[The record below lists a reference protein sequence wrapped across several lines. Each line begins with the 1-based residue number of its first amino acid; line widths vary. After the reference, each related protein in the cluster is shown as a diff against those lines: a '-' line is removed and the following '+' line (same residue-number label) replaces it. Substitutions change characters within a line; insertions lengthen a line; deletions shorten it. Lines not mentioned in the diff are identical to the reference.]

1 MEVINFSQFFEAKY
15 KARKEDLIPLLKT
28 ETGEWY
34 MDDDYEPSYS
44 LKATIFS
51 LKATI
56 LSLLFNLLFWTILIW
71 LLFWLLIS
79 IHFLNLDEVKRSNC
93 FLLSP
98 KLLFLTFTLNY
109 LKLKNFEPKSNLW
122 YLASI
127 WNITFVVISNRF
139 NAKKQSGMSFRA
151 CPGKREPLK
160 K

>member
-71 LLFWLLIS
+71 LMF
-79 IHFLNLDEVKRSNC
+79 
-93 FLLSP
+93 
-98 KLLFLTFTLNY
+98 
-109 LKLKNFEPKSNLW
+109 
-122 YLASI
+122 
-127 WNITFVVISNRF
+127 
-139 NAKKQSGMSFRA
+139 
-151 CPGKREPLK
+151 
-160 K
+160 